1 MDPQPLRFQLELERD
16 RQPIQGRL
24 SDERGNTTTFTGWLE
39 LIALLEKALPQGSQ
53 PGRTFRPET
62 DP

>member
-1 MDPQPLRFQLELERD
+1 MDPQPLRFQLELDRD

-24 SDERGNTTTFTGWLE
+24 SDEQGNRTTFTGWLE
-39 LIALLEKALPQGSQ
+39 LIALLEKSLPQGSQ
-53 PGRTFRPET
+53 PARTFRPEA